1 MNKNKFVLLML
12 LLVCKVVPAQTSLGL
27 QDALRIATANYESIK
42 AKQNYLKASEATVQA
57 SKRDYLP
64 DLKLSAQQSYGTIN
78 AQNGPMYGFGGLG
91 VASTSMP
98 LPEQSWNSA
107 FGSLYLANVNWDFF
121 TFGQVSNGIKLSQ
134 LAREKSHADLAQEV
148 FQHQIR
154 IISAYLNLLAIQRMV
169 FVQQKNVERAEVF
182 LSTVQ
187 SLADSELKPMVDASF
202 AQAEVSNAK
211 ISLIKIQD
219 KELELSK
226 ELAVLLGIE
235 YTQFH
240 LDDIYSKA
248 SPTLLSL
255 SSEGSPSHPSL
266 LYKQSVIDQNEGQ
279 IKLLKS
285 QNMPRVSLFGVVQ
298 GRGSGFEYNY
308 VQDQSA
314 FSRKY
319 ADGVGIDRTNYLLGV
334 GVTWNFT
341 SLFRNHSKIKSR
353 RFTSSALQD
362 EYKLLANELKAQS
375 RMADGKILNALDY
388 KKESPLQVKAASE
401 AYQQHLALYKNGL
414 TTVADL
420 TQSFYTLHRAEADN
434 EIAIIN
440 VWQALLLK
448 ASSVGDINL
457 FINEIDQ

>member
-1 MNKNKFVLLML
+1 MNKNIVVLLML
-12 LLVCKVVPAQTSLGL
+12 LLLCKAMPAQTSLSL
-27 QDALRIATANYESIK
+27 QDALRIATVNYESIK
-42 AKQNYLKASEATVQA
+42 AKKNYLKASEATEQA
-57 SKRDYLP
+57 SRRDYLP
-64 DLKLSAQQSYGTIN
+64 DLKFSAQQSYGTIN

-98 LPEQSWNSA
+98 LAEQNWNSA
-107 FGSLYLANVNWDFF
+107 FGSLYLANINWDFF
-121 TFGQVSNGIKLSQ
+121 TFGQINNSINLSR
-134 LAREKSHADLAQEV
+134 LSKEKSHADLQQEV

-154 IISAYLNLLAIQRMV
+154 TISAYLNLLAVQRMV

-187 SLADSELKPMVDASF
+187 SLANSELKPMVDASL

-211 ISLIKIQD
+211 ITQIKMQD

-226 ELAVLLGIE
+226 EIAVLLGVD
-235 YTQFH
+235 YTKFQ
-240 LDDIYSKA
+240 LDDLYAKS
-248 SPTLLSL
+248 SPALLPL
-255 SSEGSPSHPSL
+255 ASEGSQTHPSL
-266 LYKQSVIDQNEGQ
+266 LYKQSVIDQNDGQ

-285 QNMPRVSLFGVVQ
+285 QNMPRFSLFGVVQ
-298 GRGSGFEYNY
+298 GRGSGFDYNY
-308 VQDQSA
+308 VQNPSA

-341 SLFRNHSKIKSR
+341 SLFRNHSKIKSQ
-353 RFTSSALQD
+353 RFTSSALLD
-362 EYKLLANELKAQS
+362 EYKLMENELKAQS
-375 RMADGKILNALDY
+375 LMADGKILNALDY

-414 TTVADL
+414 TTIADL
-420 TQSFYTLHRAEADN
+420 TQSFYSLHRAETDN
-434 EIAIIN
+434 EIAVIN

-448 ASSVGDINL
+448 ASSVGDLNL
-457 FINEIDQ
+457 FIHEIDQ